1 MEENVRDFVK
11 SKSFAVIG
19 VSRDPKK
26 FGNAIYRELKKRGY
40 QVYGVNPSIQEMDG
54 ERCYPN
60 VSALKGRIDAAV
72 VCLKPENVEAVL
84 REATDAG
91 VRRVWLQQ
99 GAESRSAFE
108 TGRNL
113 GLNVVGGKCILMYAE
128 PVQSFHAF
136 HRFFVRLFG
145 RY

>member
-1 MEENVRDFVK
+1 MEDNVRDFVK

-26 FGNAIYRELKKRGY
+26 FGNAIYREMKKRGY
-40 QVYGVNPSIQEMDG
+40 EVYGVNPSIQEMDG

-72 VCLKPENVEAVL
+72 VCLKPENVEPVL
-84 REATDAG
+84 REAADAG

-99 GAESRSAFE
+99 GAESRGALE

-128 PVQSFHAF
+128 PVDSFHAF

>member
-99 GAESRSAFE
+99 GAESRGAFE